1 MLALFF
7 ASPIRTNKYT
17 KQKNRIEGYHEQK
30 YTLIC
35 RFFFKEFLDLI
46 ESYQHEDCRF
56 LSLKSSLSGVEE
68 NSIQQDKIQQD
79 KIQNTQYNIQYTNI
93 QYIYS
98 FCKDHYRY
106 ISAATVAL
114 SCGSKQRVYLNLAST
129 LLFRWMP

>member
-1 MLALFF
+1 MHQA
-7 ASPIRTNKYT
+7 
-17 KQKNRIEGYHEQK
+17 KNRIEGYHEQK

-35 RFFFKEFLDLI
+35 RFFKEFLDLI

-98 FCKDHYRY
+98 FCKDRTVLEIGVPYGY
-106 ISAATVAL
+106 GTPYGVAA
-114 SCGSKQRVYLNLAST
+114 
-129 LLFRWMP
+129 